1 MIGIINYGHGNIG
14 SIENALSKINSKYS
28 VVTNPENL
36 LSYSHLILPGVGSFS
51 KCMDVIQRQG
61 WEKHIKASVS
71 QGKYILGICLGMQLL
86 FDNGEEDGSSKGL
99 GLINGNVK
107 KIIPGKDEALPHVGW
122 NNIINVKENHNLFDN
137 ISKNADYYFDHSYEC
152 IPLKTNVIL
161 SETNYGINN
170 KFVSIVSDRNIYGI
184 QFHPEKSP
192 PNGLFLLKNFINI
205 K

>member
-1 MIGIINYGHGNIG
+1 MYGCYP
-14 SIENALSKINSKYS
+14 K
-28 VVTNPENL
+28 T
-36 LSYSHLILPGVGSFS
+36 GVG
-51 KCMDVIQRQG
+51 KTYK
-61 WEKHIKASVS
+61 EASVS

-107 KIIPGKDEALPHVGW
+107 KIIPEKDEALPHVGW